1 MKMESRIAQ
10 LNKIAPRRIRV
21 QAALWVTDLHGPGRD
36 AALEA
41 RVRHWIAEDP
51 RHAAAFELATEAWQR
66 SGNLPGNL
74 PKSAPHS
81 VADRSRPR
89 ISGRALAGM
98 TILCAAFVSAVYFLH
113 DGTLTTGPAEQRTVE
128 LSDGTQ
134 VSLNANSRVV
144 VQYDDRVRKVTL
156 TSGEALFNV
165 TKHQPRPFVVVIGDR
180 KVIAMGTSFL
190 VRREEPAGS
199 AFAVTLV
206 EGRVA
211 IEPISWPD
219 VLPSNTVTGLNLLN
233 PGERL
238 RFASAA
244 TEVKDSPSIDKVTA
258 WQRGQLIFDD
268 TSLNE
273 AAAEFNRYGTNK
285 IAIDGPA
292 VGKLR
297 VGGVFRIGDPVS
309 FAQAMV
315 SAYHL
320 RIINRGKTIVLTDRT
335 IGLEEKHISN

>member
-1 MKMESRIAQ
+1 MQSRIAQ

-41 RVRHWIAEDP
+41 KVRCWIAEDP

-66 SGNLPGNL
+66 TGNLPGYL
-74 PKSAPHS
+74 PERTPASILS
-81 VADRSRPR
+81 RSRPKASR
-89 ISGRALAGM
+89 PALAGM
-98 TILCAAFVSAVYFLH
+98 AVVCAAVISAVYFLR
-113 DGTLTTGPAEQRTVE
+113 DGTLATGPAEQKAVE

-134 VSLNANSRVV
+134 VSLNSNSRVI

-156 TSGEALFNV
+156 ARGEALFNV
-165 TKHQPRPFVVVIGDR
+165 VKHQSRPFVVVIGDR
-180 KVIAMGTSFL
+180 KVIAAGTSFV
-190 VRREEPAGS
+190 VRREEPTGS

-219 VLPSNTVTGLNLLN
+219 VLPTAAVTGLRLLN

-238 RFASAA
+238 RFEGNA
-244 TEVKDSPSIDKVTA
+244 TGTVDAPSIDKVTA

-268 TSLNE
+268 TSLSE
-273 AAAEFNRYGTNK
+273 AAAEFNRYGSNK
-285 IAIDGPA
+285 ITIDGPLA
-292 VGKLR
+292 GQLR
-297 VGGVFRIGDPVS
+297 VGGVFKIGDPSS
-309 FAQAMV
+309 FALAMAN
-315 SAYHL
+315 AYHL
-320 RIINRGKTIVLTDRT
+320 RIVNRGNTIVLTDKSIDSR
-335 IGLEEKHISN
+335 